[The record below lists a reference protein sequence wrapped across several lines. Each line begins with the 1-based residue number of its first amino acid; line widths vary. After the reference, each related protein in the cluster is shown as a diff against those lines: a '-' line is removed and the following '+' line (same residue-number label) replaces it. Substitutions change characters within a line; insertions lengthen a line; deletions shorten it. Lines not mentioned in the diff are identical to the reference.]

1 MYIII
6 VYDVSDKRVN
16 KVKSYLRQH
25 LNWVQNS
32 VFEGEITD
40 SKLRELKN
48 GLNEIIKKDKDNVI
62 IYISKSDKF
71 LVRETIGSP
80 KSDLSNIL

>member
-1 MYIII
+1 M
-6 VYDVSDKRVN
+6 YDVSVERVN

-48 GLNEIIKKDKDNVI
+48 GLSSIIIKEKDNVI

-71 LVRETIGSP
+71 LLREMIGNP
-80 KSDLSNIL
+80 KSDLSNII

>member
-1 MYIII
+1 MYIIL
-6 VYDVSDKRVN
+6 VYDVSVERVN

-48 GLNEIIKKDKDNVI
+48 GLNEIIKKDKDNII
-62 IYISKSDKF
+62 IYVSKSDKF
-71 LVRETIGSP
+71 LLREMIGTS

>member
-1 MYIII
+1 VYIII
-6 VYDVSDKRVN
+6 VYDVSVKRVN

-71 LVRETIGSP
+71 LVREMIGSP
-80 KSDLSNIL
+80 KSDLSNVL

>member
-1 MYIII
+1 
-6 VYDVSDKRVN
+6 VYDVSVERVN

-48 GLNEIIKKDKDNVI
+48 GLSSIIIKEKDNVI

-71 LVRETIGSP
+71 LLREMIGNP
-80 KSDLSNIL
+80 KSDISNII

>member
-1 MYIII
+1 MYVII
-6 VYDVSDKRVN
+6 VYDVSVERVN

-48 GLNEIIKKDKDNVI
+48 GLNSIIKKEKDNVI

-71 LVRETIGSP
+71 LLRETIGID
-80 KSDLSNIL
+80 KSDTSNIL

>member
-1 MYIII
+1 MYIIL
-6 VYDVSDKRVN
+6 VYDVSVERVN

-48 GLNEIIKKDKDNVI
+48 GLKSIIKNDKDNII
-62 IYISKSDKF
+62 IYVSKSDKF
-71 LVRETIGSP
+71 LIRENIGAP